1 VRGFGQAV
9 MTLSSLPQNYLH
21 FFIDVLNFIR
31 ILCFKDF
38 SPPLLTFLKKE
49 EKRLKIIAADILPLP
64 DQLLNWHFLF
74 NHLVD
79 QIGEWGALSDVWLYP
94 CERVN
99 LWMRGLIHS
108 RVHGE
113 ENVLNTI
120 YALVS
125 LVRGVPSNVKNINV
139 LLYLILQLGSFGIL

>member
-1 VRGFGQAV
+1 
-9 MTLSSLPQNYLH
+9 
-21 FFIDVLNFIR
+21 
-31 ILCFKDF
+31 
-38 SPPLLTFLKKE
+38 LKKE
-49 EKRLKIIAADILPLP
+49 EKRLKEIAANILPLG

-79 QIGEWGALSDVWLYP
+79 QIVEWGSLSDVWLYP

-120 YALVS
+120 HALVS
-125 LVRGVPSNVKNINV
+125 LVRGVPSKVKSMIF
-139 LLYLILQLGSFGIL
+139 LSIIFYSLCK